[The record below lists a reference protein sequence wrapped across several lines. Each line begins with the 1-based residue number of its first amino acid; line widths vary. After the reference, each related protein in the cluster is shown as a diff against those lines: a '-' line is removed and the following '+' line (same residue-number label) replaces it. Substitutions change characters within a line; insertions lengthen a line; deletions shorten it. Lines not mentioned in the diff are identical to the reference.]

1 MALVTAIAILSLLIV
16 RPVLP
21 FYRVW
26 LFLLPLYFLVVSAG
40 ILNLIGVFKKETI
53 PASSQLWLGLAMM
66 IVFSQG
72 GVTLAK
78 DSVRTSK
85 ATGTFL
91 GGEQAVSYIASRMNQ
106 NDVVTT
112 SNYTSA
118 NVRYYLDRGRSLAK
132 LTWSVEEMVG
142 SRRVFII
149 VNTLYDET
157 APGLVEYSTLRQAG
171 FNKPALFATF
181 PHTKILIMT
190 KTSP

>member
-1 MALVTAIAILSLLIV
+1 
-16 RPVLP
+16 
-21 FYRVW
+21 
-26 LFLLPLYFLVVSAG
+26 
-40 ILNLIGVFKKETI
+40 
-53 PASSQLWLGLAMM
+53 
-66 IVFSQG
+66 
-72 GVTLAK
+72 
-78 DSVRTSK
+78 
-85 ATGTFL
+85 
-91 GGEQAVSYIASRMNQ
+91 MNQ

-181 PHTKILIMT
+181 PHTRILIMT